1 MEDKD
6 DPKVGLL
13 ASTVKQ
19 FLLMW
24 AQAAAVLGLGILF
37 VLGVVSLVVGLAML
51 MNFAGP
57 VIGIIVIFVLG
68 TLAITIWGWMSGER
82 P

>member
-6 DPKVGLL
+6 DPKVGLI
-13 ASTVKQ
+13 ASSVKQ

-24 AQAAAVLGLGILF
+24 AQAAGVLGLGILF
-37 VLGVVSLVVGLAML
+37 VIGVISIVVGLSM
-51 MNFAGP
+51 MMKFAGP
-57 VIGIIVIFVLG
+57 VIGTILLFVLG
-68 TLAITIWGWMSGER
+68 TLVVTIWGWMSGER